1 MSMKIVVAGCRTYE
15 NYEEA
20 KLFLDECLKEY
31 KEKTTLIFLS
41 GGCKGADRLG
51 ERYANEMN
59 YEIVKYP
66 ALWQKYGK
74 GAGVIRNQEMAKDC
88 DLVIVFWD
96 GKSRGTASMI
106 ALAEKHNKPVMIKRI
121 WE

>member
-1 MSMKIVVAGCRTYE
+1 MTTKIVVAGCRTYE

-41 GGCKGADRLG
+41 GGCKGADRSG

-96 GKSRGTASMI
+96 GKSRGTASMV

>member
-74 GAGVIRNQEMAKDC
+74 GAGVIRNQE
-88 DLVIVFWD
+88 
-96 GKSRGTASMI
+96 
-106 ALAEKHNKPVMIKRI
+106 LA
-121 WE
+121 

>member
-15 NYEEA
+15 NYTEA
-20 KLFLDECLKEY
+20 KLFLDECLEEY

-51 ERYANEMN
+51 ERYAKENG
-59 YEIVKYP
+59 YQIIPYP

-74 GAGVIRNQEMAKDC
+74 GAGLIRNKEMAKDC
-88 DLVIVFWD
+88 DLAIVFWD
-96 GKSRGTASMI
+96 GKSRGTALMI
-106 ALAEKHNKPVMIKRI
+106 ALAEKYNKKVIIKWI
-121 WE
+121 PK